1 MLLQSENICLRKV
14 EPSDV
19 MFLYLVEN
27 QDYNMSGGVVHNPL
41 SHKDLLDFVNNST
54 ADIYK
59 DGQLRLIIEQKSD
72 NSTIGIIDLF
82 NLDIFNSKVE
92 LGIYIVE
99 SERRKHYAMLAIK
112 IIEDYVFHFLKMR
125 LVYAFVAYKNIAS
138 VELFRSSDYKQSAPL
153 PKFLRDDD
161 VVYFFKESDL

>member
-41 SHKDLLDFVNNST
+41 SQKDLLDYVNNST

-59 DGQLRLIIEQKSD
+59 DGQLRLIIEQNSD

-99 SERRKHYAMLAIK
+99 SERRKHNATVAIRL
-112 IIEDYVFHFLKMR
+112 IEDYVFRFLKIR
-125 LVYAFVAYKNIAS
+125 LICAFVASKNSAS
-138 VELFRSSDYKQSAPL
+138 IELFRSNNYKYSEPL
-153 PKFLRDDD
+153 PHFLRDDD
-161 VVYFFKESDL
+161 VVYFYKESEQ